1 MSEMNRREFAEA
13 LALAAL
19 VPVIGTGTGPI
30 RWPGAF
36 PTGAPAAGL
45 ASHEPS
51 ALARALAGVI
61 RAQYGDRLSE
71 ADLAVVTGQIENGL
85 ERADKIRKVTLTNGD
100 EPDFVFS
107 AIRSERSGE

>member
-19 VPVIGTGTGPI
+19 VPMVPGGAGAI
-30 RWPGAF
+30 RLPAF
-36 PTGAPAAGL
+36 ITTSAEAD
-45 ASHEPS
+45 PS
-51 ALARALAGVI
+51 ALAKALAGVI

-71 ADLAVVTGQIENGL
+71 QDLATITRQIETGL
-85 ERADKIRKVTLTNGD
+85 ERADKVRKAGALANGD

-107 AIRSERSGE
+107 AVREGPAV